1 MAATVQAQL
10 ANGAG
15 PTLASAETGIRYGR
29 DDLQT
34 STATI
39 PIPTA
44 TGTKYSYLKY
54 LALVVT
60 GTSTTNITNRRIS
73 WATTPATGLFGFFL
87 NQATYTLNNGTQGTA
102 AGNYPV
108 DAGTN
113 GATPGTPAY
122 TLMSTTP
129 QVWDNTSVATSSA
142 ARNGNYVQTVVGVDF
157 TYAGGGSSSTA
168 LPNIT
173 LTYDEA

>member
-10 ANGAG
+10 ANGAT
-15 PTLASAETGIRYGR
+15 PTLANAETGIRYGR
-29 DDLQT
+29 DDNQT

-60 GTSTTNITNRRIS
+60 ATSTTSITNRRIS
-73 WATTPATGLFGFFL
+73 WATSPATGLFGFFQ
-87 NQATYTLNNGTQGTA
+87 NQATYTQNNGTQGTA
-102 AGNYPV
+102 AGNYPA

-113 GATPGTPAY
+113 GATPSGY

-129 QVWDNTSVATSSA
+129 QLWDNTSVATSSA

-157 TYAGGGSSSTA
+157 TYAGGGNSATS
-168 LPNIT
+168 LPSLT
-173 LTYDEA
+173 LTFDEA

>member
-1 MAATVQAQL
+1 MAATIQAQI

-15 PTLASAETGIRYGR
+15 PTLTNAETGIRYGR
-29 DDLQT
+29 DDNQT

-60 GTSTTNITNRRIS
+60 GTSTTSITNRRIS
-73 WATTPATGLFGFFL
+73 WASSPATGLFGFFKD
-87 NQATYTLNNGTQGTA
+87 QATYTQNNGTQGA
-102 AGNYPV
+102 SAGNYPA

-113 GATPGTPAY
+113 GATPATY

-129 QVWDNTSVATSSA
+129 QLWDNTSVATSSA
-142 ARNGNYVQTVVGVDF
+142 AKNGDYVQTVVGVDF
-157 TYAGGGSSSTA
+157 TYAGGGNSNTS
-168 LPNIT
+168 LPSIT
-173 LTYDEA
+173 LTFDEA

>member
-1 MAATVQAQL
+1 MAATVQTQL
-10 ANGAG
+10 ANGAT
-15 PTLASAETGIRYGR
+15 PTLANAETGIRYGR
-29 DDLQT
+29 DDNQT

-60 GTSTTNITNRRIS
+60 ATSTTNITNRRIN

-87 NQATYTLNNGTQGTA
+87 NQATYTQNNGTQGAA
-102 AGNYPV
+102 AGNYPA

-113 GATPGTPAY
+113 GATPASY
-122 TLMSTTP
+122 TLMSTTA
-129 QVWDNTSVATSSA
+129 QLWDNTSVAPSSA
-142 ARNGNYVQTVVGVDF
+142 ARNGTYVQTVVGADF
-157 TYAGGGSSSTA
+157 TYAGGGNSNTS
-168 LPNIT
+168 LPSIT